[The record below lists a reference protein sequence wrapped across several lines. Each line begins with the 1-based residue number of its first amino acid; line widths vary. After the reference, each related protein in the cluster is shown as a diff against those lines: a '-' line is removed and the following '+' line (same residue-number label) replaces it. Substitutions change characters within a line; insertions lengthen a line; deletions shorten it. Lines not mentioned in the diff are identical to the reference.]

1 MRSQQGEESMPDNN
15 EPAGGPAP
23 ASAGGGSTSSDTR
36 RKRDTGGVTEQAKA
50 SIGTA
55 AETVTSGV
63 DQLAQAASDQI
74 AQANEKA
81 RGLVADQKDYLAD
94 QIGGMAAAMDRVA
107 GDLEQ
112 SSESTAHYARLLAD
126 NAEKL
131 STSIRDN
138 SIDELMSQA
147 QDFGR
152 RQPAVFLGAAALL
165 GFAASRFLLASA
177 NRSNQT
183 VPESEAE
190 DEAGYMPEP
199 NGLEAGAGGS
209 IETGRT

>member
-1 MRSQQGEESMPDNN
+1 MPSTFDRMVDRPVRTQTVRLAY
-15 EPAGGPAP
+15 EP
-23 ASAGGGSTSSDTR
+23 
-36 RKRDTGGVTEQAKA
+36 
-50 SIGTA
+50 
-55 AETVTSGV
+55 
-63 DQLAQAASDQI
+63 
-74 AQANEKA
+74 
-81 RGLVADQKDYLAD
+81 
-94 QIGGMAAAMDRVA
+94 
-107 GDLEQ
+107 
-112 SSESTAHYARLLAD
+112 D

-199 NGLEAGAGGS
+199 NGLEAGAGS